1 MKGNIYKIESKDE
14 SIEGDIYIGS
24 TMKEDINDRLKT
36 HIYQYKHY
44 IRHGFKDNYM
54 NSFILF
60 EKYGVDNVKITLLN
74 SVEVD
79 TRKELLI
86 YETSYIKSL
95 QNVNKHVSYLAP
107 GEHKIYLQKYYLK
120 NKEKYHKYYL
130 ETTKIKNFLEK
141 IQLKN
146 KIPIKKINSDILVYI

>member
-1 MKGNIYKIESKDE
+1 MIEPKGEHPE
-14 SIEGDIYIGS
+14 EDIYIGS
-24 TMKEDINDRLKT
+24 TMKEDINDRLKV
-36 HIYQYKHY
+36 HKYQYKHY
-44 IRHGFKDNYM
+44 LNHGFKDNYM
-54 NSFILF
+54 NSFLLF
-60 EKYGVDNVKITLLN
+60 DKYGIDNIKITLLN
-74 SVEVD
+74 TVEVD

-86 YETSYIKSL
+86 HETSYIKSMK
-95 QNVNKHVSYLAP
+95 NVNKHVSYLAP
-107 GEHKIYLQKYYLK
+107 GEHKIYLQNYYQR